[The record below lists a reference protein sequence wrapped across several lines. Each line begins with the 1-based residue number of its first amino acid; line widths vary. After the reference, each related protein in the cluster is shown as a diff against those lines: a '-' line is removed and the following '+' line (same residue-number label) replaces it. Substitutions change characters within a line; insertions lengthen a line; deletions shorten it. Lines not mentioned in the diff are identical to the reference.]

1 MATISYRLSGKKDKA
16 AGKAQILVD
25 VSVSRNF
32 RVRGKTRIHVQPNE
46 WDEKNGCIKKAS
58 RVSKIEK
65 QVELQELTKTLNRL
79 REHISTLITDAQDRK
94 ELDEMT
100 TPDSRQK
107 WIEYVV
113 ASFYDPC
120 VVLTRNNKLSFQD
133 FADVYVKVRSQE
145 EGWKL
150 ADMSSGN
157 KKKVWDHPCYD
168 KLCAVQTQVRKMN
181 PDLLMDEI
189 TAQTVDDYQAFLID
203 KGYLNSTIQNH
214 ISYFKQI
221 LMWAYDRGYLKHGK
235 EIAAHKAK
243 SLKMSKPKAVNFLR
257 WDEFLEL
264 YNYKFAPGQGHLELT
279 RDRFCFCCATSL
291 RHSDLELLKKVYF
304 DDWDNP
310 SSFSM
315 MSKKTNDDLT
325 IFLNKY
331 SKDLYLK
338 YRDVPTPDGLL
349 FPPKSNQKMNDNLK
363 EIAKMLGFTRDI
375 SKMQFSGRERVEET
389 NRLCDV
395 IGTHSAR
402 RTFVVHALEQG
413 WSPQLVMTFTGHEDY
428 DSMKPYIALTDKV
441 RKDMMTNNF

>member
-1 MATISYRLSGKKDKA
+1 
-16 AGKAQILVD
+16 
-25 VSVSRNF
+25 
-32 RVRGKTRIHVQPNE
+32 
-46 WDEKNGCIKKAS
+46 
-58 RVSKIEK
+58 
-65 QVELQELTKTLNRL
+65 
-79 REHISTLITDAQDRK
+79 
-94 ELDEMT
+94 MT
-100 TPDSRQK
+100 
-107 WIEYVV
+107 
-113 ASFYDPC
+113 
-120 VVLTRNNKLSFQD
+120 
-133 FADVYVKVRSQE
+133 
-145 EGWKL
+145 
-150 ADMSSGN
+150 
-157 KKKVWDHPCYD
+157 
-168 KLCAVQTQVRKMN
+168 
-181 PDLLMDEI
+181 
-189 TAQTVDDYQAFLID
+189 
-203 KGYLNSTIQNH
+203 
-214 ISYFKQI
+214 
-221 LMWAYDRGYLKHGK
+221 
-235 EIAAHKAK
+235 
-243 SLKMSKPKAVNFLR
+243 KPKAVNFLR

-264 YNYKFAPGQGHLELT
+264 YNYKFDPGQGHLELT

-363 EIAKMLGFTRDI
+363 VIAKMLGFTRDI